1 MKKFHHVWWFA
12 TLLFVLRL
20 VDVAQAETLEHYQLQ
35 QGALHLQ
42 LQQGAIRI
50 KPLSNHAVEVR
61 YRHSTQKENQNE
73 HFPSF
78 ALADENELSALPK
91 AFQLAKQKTYL
102 NFASPSLQIRVN
114 TRPFGLQ
121 FWQGEKLLSEH
132 DSGFFEQRTL
142 RGVRFKLQPHEK
154 IMGGGQRVLGMDRRG
169 YRLPLKS
176 QTHWGY
182 TDHSEVMYY
191 SLPAIL
197 STQGYG
203 ILFDNSAVGHLDIGK
218 SEPDI
223 LQFEAVSGRNA
234 YLFVTGDNLP
244 DVTRQIVAVTGKQPL
259 PPRWAFGNL
268 SSRFG
273 YRTEQE
279 VRSVVSAYQEQDFP
293 LDAMILDLYWFGKE
307 MKGHMGSLD
316 WERKTFPTG
325 EQMISDLI
333 EQNIKTILI
342 TEPFFINTSKQW
354 QSGIDNNIFA
364 QNLAGDTRIIDM
376 YFGNA
381 GLIDVFQPHAREWFW
396 QHYQRLFKQGM
407 AGVWGDL
414 GEPEAHPENT
424 VHLLNSQPVT
434 ANEVHNAFGHE
445 WAHLIADNYRNFA
458 PNQRLFMLMRSGF
471 LGSQR
476 FGLMPWTGDVSRS
489 WGGLASQV
497 ELSLQMSLFGLAYT
511 HSDLGG
517 FAGHDE
523 FDAELYIRW
532 LQYGVFQP
540 VYRLHGIESVASE
553 PIYHDKATQ
562 NIVRQAIKWRY
573 RLLPYHYTM
582 AYQNSSSGMP
592 LMRPHF
598 YDAASETS
606 LSSQTS
612 QTSDNTYATKNAYF
626 WGDAF
631 WVQPITRANTS
642 SVKVTLPS
650 GHWFDFWRGGYYHGQ
665 NQGRNQGL
673 NQHKVAVDIDHIP
686 VFVKAG
692 SFVPMAF
699 SGVDKITTTEQYQG
713 KRVALHYYHHPAVT
727 QSTGEWYEDDGKAA
741 NAIATQQFRLYQLSS
756 SANANSL
763 TLNARATGKGYATE
777 PEVREVSWVI
787 HNVKQLPKHVTV
799 AGSKVQS
806 VFDPQQHTV
815 TVNTQITP
823 ATQNLTLNI
832 VY

>member
-1 MKKFHHVWWFA
+1 MKKFLSVW
-12 TLLFVLRL
+12 LVFVLLLWNVCSVAKAENL
-20 VDVAQAETLEHYQLQ
+20 VSHNLSQGSLYLTLEKSS
-35 QGALHLQ
+35 
-42 LQQGAIRI
+42 IRI
-50 KPLSNHAVEVR
+50 KPLSNYAVEVW
-61 YRHSTQKENQNE
+61 YQNKSQNSAA

-78 ALADENELSALPK
+78 ALADATELHALSREFVLK
-91 AFQLAKQKTYL
+91 NHNNKL
-102 NFASPSLQIRVN
+102 NFNSPSLQIQV
-114 TRPFGLQ
+114 TAQPFGLQ
-121 FWQGEKLLSEH
+121 FWQGDKLLSEH
-132 DSGFFEQRTL
+132 DSGFFEQQTL
-142 RGVRFKLQPHEK
+142 RGVRFKLQDHEK

-182 TDHSEVMYY
+182 TDYSDVMYY
-191 SLPAIL
+191 SLPAIM
-197 STQGYG
+197 SSHGYG
-203 ILFDNSAVGHLDIGK
+203 ILFDNSAVGHVDIGK

-234 YLFVTGDNLP
+234 YIFVTGENVP
-244 DVTRQIVAVTGKQPL
+244 NVTQQIVAVTGKQPM

-279 VRSVVSAYQEQDFP
+279 VRNVVKAYLEQDFP

-307 MKGHMGSLD
+307 IQGHMGSLD
-316 WERKTFPTG
+316 WERKSFPTG
-325 EQMISDLI
+325 EQMIIDLI
-333 EQNIKTILI
+333 EQRIKTILI

-354 QSGIDNNIFA
+354 QSGINNQVFA

-376 YFGNA
+376 YFGHA

-396 QHYQRLFKQGM
+396 HHYERLFNQGM

-424 VHLLNSQPVT
+424 VHILNNQSVT
-434 ANEVHNAFGHE
+434 ANEVHNAYGHE
-445 WAHLIADNYRNFA
+445 WAHLIADNFRIFA
-458 PNQRLFMLMRSGF
+458 PDQRLFLLMRSGF

-476 FGLMPWTGDVSRS
+476 FGMMPWTGDVSRS

-540 VYRLHGIESVASE
+540 IYRLHGIESVASE
-553 PIYHDKATQ
+553 PIYHDETTQ
-562 NIVRQAIKWRY
+562 NIVRKAMKWRY

-582 AYQNSSSGMP
+582 AYQNSTSGMP

-598 YDAASETS
+598 YDTAAEA
-606 LSSQTS
+606 
-612 QTSDNTYATKNAYF
+612 NTNAYSTKNAYF

-631 WVQPITRANTS
+631 WVQPITRANTT
-642 SVKVTLPS
+642 SVNVTLPS
-650 GHWFDFWRGGYYHGQ
+650 GHWFDFWRGDYY
-665 NQGRNQGL
+665 QGNASAESPSQKIR
-673 NQHKVAVDIDHIP
+673 QHTIPVNIHAIP

-699 SGVDKITTTEQYQG
+699 HGEDNISNTEQYQG
-713 KRVALHYYHHPAVT
+713 NNVALHYYHHPAVA
-727 QSTGEWYEDDGKAA
+727 QSAGEWYEDDGKSA
-741 NAIATQQFRLYQLSS
+741 NAIATQQFRLYTLASS
-756 SANANSL
+756 FHNNSL
-763 TLNARATGKGYATE
+763 TLKATATGKGYSSE
-777 PEVREVSWVI
+777 PVSRHISWVI
-787 HNVKQLPKHVTV
+787 HNVKQAPKQVNV
-799 AGSKVQS
+799 AGQKAHS
-806 VFDPQQHTV
+806 VHDAQQNTLTV
-815 TVNTQITP
+815 SSQITP
-823 ATQNLTLNI
+823 ATQHLTLN
-832 VY
+832 VLF